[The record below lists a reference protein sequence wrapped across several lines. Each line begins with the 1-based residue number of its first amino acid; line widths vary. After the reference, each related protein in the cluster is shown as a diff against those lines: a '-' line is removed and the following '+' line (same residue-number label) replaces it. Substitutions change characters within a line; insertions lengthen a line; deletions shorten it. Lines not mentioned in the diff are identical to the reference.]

1 MIDRHLPADAWPLE
15 RPKRHPKR
23 VLDLRVECC
32 RGPSC
37 QREYKWSNH
46 DGRQHRSPRV
56 QVVEHSQPL
65 RRGEVDTDFFA
76 CFADCGRE
84 EIGVAGFSAPPR
96 KRDLPRPGVA
106 GPHGAM
112 DEEYFE
118 ACAALMKQNCYR
130 GGDRADLVLDSDRVV
145 LRQGPAGVLQRSYA
159 ETSSPPST
167 LITLPVIQSAPG

>member
-1 MIDRHLPADAWPLE
+1 M
-15 RPKRHPKR
+15 
-23 VLDLRVECC
+23 
-32 RGPSC
+32 
-37 QREYKWSNH
+37 
-46 DGRQHRSPRV
+46 
-56 QVVEHSQPL
+56 
-65 RRGEVDTDFFA
+65 

-84 EIGVAGFSAPPR
+84 EIGVAWFPAPAR
-96 KRDLPRPGVA
+96 KGDLTRPGVA
-106 GPHGAM
+106 GPYGAM

-118 ACAALMKQNCYR
+118 AVAALMKQNCYR